1 MLRVILALAL
11 LGCALAW
18 QNNWDRPHNFQCS
31 GGQYIYRIRSYHHNH
46 YEDRRWLAYC
56 TRVSGIK
63 ADRSCAWTGWVNSW
77 DGILSYTCPAGKVIT
92 GMYSQ
97 HDNGREDRLFKFKC
111 CSVYSE
117 RKNCPNGKF
126 GANCQFSCAC
136 KGNAICNKVTGSC
149 PRNECR
155 SGRYGSNCQL
165 SDNCYYNN
173 KKNSY
178 LGKVS
183 RTQSGKTCQKW
194 ISQKPHA
201 HTYNEGCDYTDR
213 TFPENYCR
221 VSNFDAPKY
230 KPWCYTTDK
239 KTRWE
244 ECRISSCACP
254 RGTYGENCEKECHC
268 QNGASCTSTGRCSN
282 GCAYGWAGKDC
293 QAKIDAAPTQCVMSS
308 YANNWDATMDFNVGP
323 NGYAIA
329 GAFSF
334 HDNGREDRRWKF
346 MYCRVNQRV

>member
-18 QNNWDRPHNFQCS
+18 QNSWDRPHNFQCS
-31 GGQYIYRIRSYHHNH
+31 GGQYINRIRSYHHNH

-63 ADRSCAWTGWVNSW
+63 ADKSCSWTGWVNSW

-117 RKNCPNGKF
+117 RKNCASGKF

-136 KGNAICNKVTGSC
+136 KGNAVCNKVTGSC

-155 SGRYGSNCQL
+155 SGRYGANCQL

-173 KKNSY
+173 QKNSY

-183 RTQSGKTCQKW
+183 KTATGKTCQKW

-244 ECRISSCACP
+244 ECKISSCACP
-254 RGTYGENCEKECHC
+254 KGTYGENCEKECHC
-268 QNGASCTSTGRCSN
+268 QNGASCTSTGHCSR

-293 QAKIDAAPTQCVMSS
+293 QAKIDAAPTQCVMSG
-308 YANNWDATMDFNVGP
+308 YANNWDATMDFNVGT

>member
-1 MLRVILALAL
+1 MGAFCRTKALGCSMLRVILALAL

-77 DGILSYTCPAGKVIT
+77 DGILSYTCP
-92 GMYSQ
+92 
-97 HDNGREDRLFKFKC
+97 
-111 CSVYSE
+111 
-117 RKNCPNGKF
+117 
-126 GANCQFSCAC
+126 
-136 KGNAICNKVTGSC
+136 
-149 PRNECR
+149 
-155 SGRYGSNCQL
+155 
-165 SDNCYYNN
+165 
-173 KKNSY
+173 
-178 LGKVS
+178 
-183 RTQSGKTCQKW
+183 
-194 ISQKPHA
+194 
-201 HTYNEGCDYTDR
+201 
-213 TFPENYCR
+213 
-221 VSNFDAPKY
+221 
-230 KPWCYTTDK
+230 WCYTTDK

-268 QNGASCTSTGRCSN
+268 QNGASCTSPGRCSN

-346 MYCRVNQRV
+346 MYRRVNDRV

>member
-1 MLRVILALAL
+1 MGAFCRTKALGPSMLRVILALAL

-18 QNNWDRPHNFQCS
+18 QNSWDRPHNFQCS
-31 GGQYIYRIRSYHHNH
+31 GGQYINRIRSYHHNH

-63 ADRSCAWTGWVNSW
+63 ADRSCAWTGWGNSW

-136 KGNAICNKVTGSC
+136 KGNAVCNKVTGSC

-155 SGRYGSNCQL
+155 AGRYGSNCQL

-183 RTQSGKTCQKW
+183 RTQSGET
-194 ISQKPHA
+194 
-201 HTYNEGCDYTDR
+201 
-213 TFPENYCR
+213 
-221 VSNFDAPKY
+221 
-230 KPWCYTTDK
+230 
-239 KTRWE
+239 
-244 ECRISSCACP
+244 
-254 RGTYGENCEKECHC
+254 CEKECHC
-268 QNGASCTSTGRCSN
+268 QNGASCTPTGYCRN
-282 GCAYGWAGKDC
+282 GCAYGWA
-293 QAKIDAAPTQCVMSS
+293 
-308 YANNWDATMDFNVGP
+308 
-323 NGYAIA
+323 
-329 GAFSF
+329 
-334 HDNGREDRRWKF
+334 
-346 MYCRVNQRV
+346 